1 MTSLPQLRAHAR
13 EIFAAGVKA
22 ADPFNAINKHLRRA
36 GERLEIAEACY
47 QLSRINRVFVAGCGK
62 AGARMAQALEGLVGD
77 RITDGIVVVKYG
89 HGLPLRS
96 IKVVEAGHPIPDAAG
111 AAGAQRV
118 MNVVQSAQ
126 EDDLILFLISGG
138 GSALLPVPADKVTL
152 ADKQATT
159 EILLQSGAAIR
170 EINAVRKHISKVK
183 GGRLAKLARPARV
196 ASLILSDVVGDS
208 LETIASGPTVADPT
222 TYLECLEII
231 RRYNLSERIPVS
243 VLQTLGRGASG
254 EIEETP
260 KPGDRLF
267 GRVQN
272 IIVGNNRLALEA
284 ARRQAEALGYH
295 TVILS
300 DRVQGESRAV
310 AVSHAAVV
318 KRIAQANEPLPR
330 PACVI
335 SGGETTVTIRGGG
348 LGGRNQEFALATA
361 IEIEGLDGV
370 VVLSGGSDGTD
381 GPTEAAGAV
390 IDGLTVERGRRRG
403 LSAAQFLARNDS
415 YDFLQATGDLLI
427 TGPTLTNVMDLRVML
442 VG

>member
-1 MTSLPQLRAHAR
+1 M
-13 EIFAAGVKA
+13 
-22 ADPFNAINKHLRRA
+22 N
-36 GERLEIAEACY
+36 
-47 QLSRINRVFVAGCGK
+47 
-62 AGARMAQALEGLVGD
+62 
-77 RITDGIVVVKYG
+77 IVQG
-89 HGLPLRS
+89 
-96 IKVVEAGHPIPDAAG
+96 
-111 AAGAQRV
+111 
-118 MNVVQSAQ
+118 AQ

-138 GSALLPVPADKVTL
+138 GSALLPAPADGVTL

-159 EILLQSGAAIR
+159 EILLQSGAAIL

-183 GGRLAKLARPARV
+183 GGRLAKLAAPARV

-208 LETIASGPTVADPT
+208 LEAIASGPTVADPT
-222 TYLECLEII
+222 TYLECLGII
-231 RRYNLSERIPVS
+231 GCYNLSERIPAS
-243 VLQTLGRGASG
+243 VLQTLGRGARG

-260 KPGDRLF
+260 KPGNALF

-272 IIVGNNRLALEA
+272 VIVGNNRLALEA
-284 ARRQAEALGYH
+284 GRRQAEALGYH

-310 AVSHAAVV
+310 AVSHAAIVR
-318 KRIAQANEPLPR
+318 RIAQANEPLPR

-348 LGGRNQEFALATA
+348 LGGRNQEFALAAA

-370 VVLSGGSDGTD
+370 VILSGGSDGTD

-390 IDGLTVERGRRRG
+390 IDGSTVQRGRRRG
-403 LSAAQFLARNDS
+403 LNAAQFLARNDS
-415 YDFLQATGDLLI
+415 YHFLQATEDLLI